1 MLYSLSKMAIV
12 FVIARDWTL
21 RAAVRA
27 ELRELGIEALG
38 LESAEDV
45 ERALAAGQMPASAV
59 LEATADLAADP
70 AVQSLVGRVPT
81 IVIASRTESVPLPSV
96 AAVLYR
102 PVRVADIV
110 SRVGDILIR
119 GTTA

>member
-1 MLYSLSKMAIV
+1 MAIV